1 MSSNAPS
8 STSDAAADAALL
20 TATATSDASATSA
33 TLATLATPTAS
44 ATSATSPT
52 PVTAVTAVTAATV
65 ARSATSATA
74 SAPATQAFG
83 ADDRAGLAPASARPA
98 AARTW
103 TAIRQCVPGLAL
115 CTALAGAAAFVA
127 GLHQGPLMLYTLLFG
142 TAFHYQ
148 SSEPHTAPG
157 IAWSAGT
164 LLRIGVG
171 LLGARITA
179 EQVVGLGAHT
189 GAVVAGAVASTLL
202 AGLAGARLL
211 GQPRSLGLLAGGATA
226 ICGASAALA
235 LAAVLPRNHRLE
247 RDTLTVVVLATLL
260 STAAMLLYPLLARS
274 LALPPA
280 AAGLFIGGSIHDVAQ
295 VVVAGYALGPATG
308 DAATLVKL
316 MRVSALALVVGGV
329 ALAVA
334 RGSHAPAA
342 RPPLL
347 PWFLALFIGL
357 VALRSLG
364 VLPAALVGAL
374 DHASRGCLLVG
385 VAALGAK
392 TSLPALARCGW
403 RPLALMLGCG
413 LWLGGW
419 MLTAALFMR

>member
-8 STSDAAADAALL
+8 STSEAGAGAR
-20 TATATSDASATSA
+20 
-33 TLATLATPTAS
+33 
-44 ATSATSPT
+44 
-52 PVTAVTAVTAATV
+52 VAATV
-65 ARSATSATA
+65 ADPHGGPV
-74 SAPATQAFG
+74 PAAG
-83 ADDRAGLAPASARPA
+83 ANQRQRPAMACGTDTDTGTDADADAGPAAAAAGLAPAAVNHGRPGFPPVA
-98 AARTW
+98 AHALN
-103 TAIRQCVPGLAL
+103 ALRQRLPGVAL

-148 SSEPHTAPG
+148 SREPHSAPG
-157 IAWSAGT
+157 IAWSGST
-164 LLRIGVG
+164 LLRIGIG

-179 EQVVGLGAHT
+179 EQVLGLGAHT

-202 AGLAGARLL
+202 AGLVGARLL
-211 GQPRSLGLLAGGATA
+211 GQPRSLGVLAGGATA

-235 LAAVLPRNHRLE
+235 LAAVLPRHPRLE

-260 STAAMLLYPLLARS
+260 STGAMLLYPLLARS
-274 LALPPA
+274 LALPPP

-295 VVVAGYALGPATG
+295 VIVAGYALGPATG

-316 MRVSALALVVGGV
+316 MRIATLALVVGGV
-329 ALAVA
+329 ALVA
-334 RGSHAPAA
+334 AGRGRAPAA

-347 PWFLALFIGL
+347 PWFLALFAGL

-364 VLPAALVGAL
+364 ALPAWLIGGL
-374 DHASRGCLLVG
+374 DLASRGCLLVG
-385 VAALGAK
+385 VAALGAR

-413 LWLGGW
+413 LWIGGW
-419 MLTAALFMR
+419 MLAAALFMH

>member
-8 STSDAAADAALL
+8 STSEAGPGAR
-20 TATATSDASATSA
+20 
-33 TLATLATPTAS
+33 
-44 ATSATSPT
+44 
-52 PVTAVTAVTAATV
+52 VAATV
-65 ARSATSATA
+65 ADPHGGPAAAAGANQRQRPAMAGGADGDAGQAPAATGI
-74 SAPATQAFG
+74 APATVIPG
-83 ADDRAGLAPASARPA
+83 RPGFPQVA
-98 AARTW
+98 AHAL
-103 TAIRQCVPGLAL
+103 TALRLRLPGVAL

-127 GLHQGPLMLYTLLFG
+127 GLHHGPLMLYTLLFG

-148 SSEPHTAPG
+148 SREPHSAPG
-157 IAWSAGT
+157 IAWSAST
-164 LLRIGVG
+164 LLRIGIG

-179 EQVVGLGAHT
+179 EQVLGLGAHT

-202 AGLAGARLL
+202 AGLVGARLL

-235 LAAVLPRNHRLE
+235 LAAVLPRHPRLE

-260 STAAMLLYPLLARS
+260 STGAMLLYPLLARS
-274 LALPPA
+274 LALPPP

-295 VVVAGYALGPATG
+295 VIVAGYALGPATG

-316 MRVSALALVVGGV
+316 MRIATLALVVGGV
-329 ALAVA
+329 ALMAA
-334 RGSHAPAA
+334 GRGRAPAA

-347 PWFLALFIGL
+347 PWFLALFAGL

-364 VLPAALVGAL
+364 ALPAWLIGGL
-374 DHASRGCLLVG
+374 DLASRGCLLVG
-385 VAALGAK
+385 VAALGAR

-413 LWLGGW
+413 LWIGGW
-419 MLTAALFMR
+419 MLVAALFMH

>member
-8 STSDAAADAALL
+8 STSEAGSGAR
-20 TATATSDASATSA
+20 
-33 TLATLATPTAS
+33 
-44 ATSATSPT
+44 
-52 PVTAVTAVTAATV
+52 VAATV
-65 ARSATSATA
+65 AD
-74 SAPATQAFG
+74 PHG
-83 ADDRAGLAPASARPA
+83 GPA
-98 AARTW
+98 AATGANQRQRPAMAGGADGDAGQAPAATGIAHATVIPGRPGFPQVAAHAL
-103 TAIRQCVPGLAL
+103 TALRLRLPGVAL

-148 SSEPHTAPG
+148 SREPHSAPG
-157 IAWSAGT
+157 IAWSAST
-164 LLRIGVG
+164 LLRIGIG

-179 EQVVGLGAHT
+179 EQVLGLGVHT
-189 GAVVAGAVASTLL
+189 GVVVAGAVASTLL
-202 AGLAGARLL
+202 AGLVGARLL
-211 GQPRSLGLLAGGATA
+211 GQPSSLGVLAGGATA

-235 LAAVLPRNHRLE
+235 LAAVLPRHPRLE

-260 STAAMLLYPLLARS
+260 STGAMLLYPLLARS
-274 LALPPA
+274 LALPPP

-295 VVVAGYALGPATG
+295 VIVAGYALGPATG

-316 MRVSALALVVGGV
+316 MRIATLALVVGGV
-329 ALAVA
+329 ALMAA
-334 RGSHAPAA
+334 GRGRAPAP

-347 PWFLALFIGL
+347 PWFLALFAGL

-364 VLPAALVGAL
+364 ALPAWLIGGL
-374 DHASRGCLLVG
+374 DLASRGCLLVG
-385 VAALGAK
+385 VAALGAR

-413 LWLGGW
+413 LWIGGW
-419 MLTAALFMR
+419 MLVAALFMH

>member
-8 STSDAAADAALL
+8 STSEAGAGAR
-20 TATATSDASATSA
+20 
-33 TLATLATPTAS
+33 
-44 ATSATSPT
+44 
-52 PVTAVTAVTAATV
+52 VAATV
-65 ARSATSATA
+65 ADPHGGPV
-74 SAPATQAFG
+74 PAAG
-83 ADDRAGLAPASARPA
+83 ANQRQRPAMACGTDTDTGTDADADAGPAAAAAGLAPAAVNHGRPGFPPVA
-98 AARTW
+98 AHALN
-103 TAIRQCVPGLAL
+103 ALRQRLPGVAL

-148 SSEPHTAPG
+148 SREPHSAPG
-157 IAWSAGT
+157 IAWSGST
-164 LLRIGVG
+164 LLRIGIG

-179 EQVVGLGAHT
+179 EQVLGLGAHT

-202 AGLAGARLL
+202 AGLVGARLL
-211 GQPRSLGLLAGGATA
+211 GQPRSLGVLAGGATA

-235 LAAVLPRNHRLE
+235 LAAVLPRHPRLE

-260 STAAMLLYPLLARS
+260 STGAMLLYPLLARS
-274 LALPPA
+274 LGLPPP

-295 VVVAGYALGPATG
+295 VIVAGYALGPATG

-316 MRVSALALVVGGV
+316 MRIATLALVVGGV
-329 ALAVA
+329 ALVA
-334 RGSHAPAA
+334 AGRGRAPAA

-347 PWFLALFIGL
+347 PWFLALFAGL
-357 VALRSLG
+357 VALRSLDA
-364 VLPAALVGAL
+364 LPAWLIGGL
-374 DHASRGCLLVG
+374 DLASRGCLLVG
-385 VAALGAK
+385 VAALGAR

-413 LWLGGW
+413 LWIGGW
-419 MLTAALFMR
+419 MLAAALFMH

>member
-8 STSDAAADAALL
+8 STSEAGPGAR
-20 TATATSDASATSA
+20 
-33 TLATLATPTAS
+33 
-44 ATSATSPT
+44 
-52 PVTAVTAVTAATV
+52 VAATV
-65 ARSATSATA
+65 ADPHGGPAAAAGANQRQRPAMAGGA
-74 SAPATQAFG
+74 DGDAGQAPAAT
-83 ADDRAGLAPASARPA
+83 GLAPAAVTSGRPGFPQVA
-98 AARTW
+98 AHAL
-103 TAIRQCVPGLAL
+103 TALRLRLPGVAL

-148 SSEPHTAPG
+148 SREPHSAPG
-157 IAWSAGT
+157 IAWSAST
-164 LLRIGVG
+164 LLRIGIG

-179 EQVVGLGAHT
+179 EQVLGLGAHT

-235 LAAVLPRNHRLE
+235 LAAVLPRHPRLE

-260 STAAMLLYPLLARS
+260 STGAMLLYPLLARS
-274 LALPPA
+274 LALPPP

-295 VVVAGYALGPATG
+295 VIVAGYALGPATG

-316 MRVSALALVVGGV
+316 MRIATLALVVGGV
-329 ALAVA
+329 ALMAA
-334 RGSHAPAA
+334 GRGRAPAA

-347 PWFLALFIGL
+347 PWFLALFAGL

-364 VLPAALVGAL
+364 ALPAWLIGGL
-374 DHASRGCLLVG
+374 DLASRGCLLVG
-385 VAALGAK
+385 VAALGAR

-413 LWLGGW
+413 LWIGGW
-419 MLTAALFMR
+419 MLVAALFMH